1 MEAIYQNYGN
11 GKYHAHISILI
22 HWWFCIQYLSWSV
35 NDKSWVWFLFD
46 ISYIYLPL
54 LFLSYIIIPN
64 SEGFFFP
71 YDFEIKV
78 YRVYFLTQMTLS
90 SKPLNI
96 ALRLIHMSSF
106 NQWNIFSLKQAKALC
121 VLSWLDLVPV
131 LLPWTIQR
139 IYFE

>member
-1 MEAIYQNYGN
+1 MILYTIFVMKCQWQKLSLVFVWYFIY
-11 GKYHAHISILI
+11 ILAFVI
-22 HWWFCIQYLSWSV
+22 FVLYYYSKFWR
-35 NDKSWVWFLFD
+35 
-46 ISYIYLPL
+46 
-54 LFLSYIIIPN
+54 
-64 SEGFFFP
+64 FFFHMP
-71 YDFEIKV
+71 EIKV

-131 LLPWTIQR
+131 FCLEPYKEYTLSSHWLKIMDQLSL
-139 IYFE
+139 